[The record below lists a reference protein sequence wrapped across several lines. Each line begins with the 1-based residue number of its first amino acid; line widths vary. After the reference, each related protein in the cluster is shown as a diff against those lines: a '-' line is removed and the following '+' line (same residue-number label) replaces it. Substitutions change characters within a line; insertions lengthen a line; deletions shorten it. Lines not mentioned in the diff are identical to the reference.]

1 MKVRIS
7 FIASVFALV
16 SMLVMQACDT
26 AGDFDQPNKDY
37 FLKYY
42 GNTTASQKGVD
53 MIVNDDGSVVIVGE
67 SETGG
72 QRKIYFLK
80 VDAMGKVVTE
90 KYFSGPSEQVKDI
103 EPLGNDEY
111 IIAADSL
118 ASPGNFD
125 VKLIMINGSGVLL
138 DSTRHKTAN
147 NDLIKSITVSSTGE
161 IIVAG
166 ATFPAIDKSE
176 FMICRFLRG
185 PLRLDNSWLFGGA
198 NFNADVNVVAKVVET
213 VSEAGEMPPFLAIA
227 YSNSGLTTG
236 QPAKEKI
243 LSAYF
248 GLKQDGGYQGGFG
261 GFSGAVNLGDTEVNS
276 GIAIHGSDAGYFVTG
291 ATKVS
296 GNAELF
302 ICKMRKEL
310 NFDAGNNNSVEIY
323 AKINPNGANS
333 ISGIAGVSSAF
344 APQGYLVVGNDVASS
359 GNSNIWLSKIDY
371 SGQIAWSARF
381 GSEQGSDTAAAIA
394 ELPDGKILILG
405 TVELGDN
412 QRKLTLMKLNSKGQ
426 FLK

>member
-7 FIASVFALV
+7 FIATVLALV
-16 SMLVMQACDT
+16 SMLAMQACDT
-26 AGDFDQPNKDY
+26 ASDFDQPDTDY

-53 MIVNDDGSVVIVGE
+53 MIVNDDGSIVIVGE

-72 QRKIYFLK
+72 VRKIYFLK

-90 KYFSGPSEQVKDI
+90 KYFSGPSEQVKGI

-118 ASPGNFD
+118 AGPGNFD
-125 VKLIMINGSGVLL
+125 VKLIMINGAGVVL
-138 DSTRHKTAN
+138 DSIRHKTAN

-166 ATFPAIDKSE
+166 ATFPTIDKSE
-176 FMICRFLRG
+176 FMIYRFLRG
-185 PLRLDNSWLFGGA
+185 PLRLDNNWLFSVPNYNA
-198 NFNADVNVVAKVVET
+198 NVNVVAKVVET
-213 VSEAGEMPPFLAIA
+213 VPTTGEMPRFLAIA
-227 YSNSGLTTG
+227 YSNSGLTED
-236 QPAKEKI
+236 QPPQETI
-243 LSAYF
+243 LPAYF
-248 GLKQDGGYQGGFG
+248 GLTQNGDPDGFG
-261 GFSGAVNLGDTEVNS
+261 GFSGSVNLGDTEINS
-276 GIAIHGSDAGYFVTG
+276 GIAIRGADEGYFVTG
-291 ATKVS
+291 ATRGA
-296 GNAELF
+296 GNTGLF
-302 ICKMRKEL
+302 ICKMRKDL
-310 NFDAGNNNSVEIY
+310 TFVPADNNSVEIY
-323 AKINPNGANS
+323 SKVNPSGANS
-333 ISGIAGVSSAF
+333 ISGIAGISSTF
-344 APQGYLVVGNDVASS
+344 LPLGYLVVGNDVASS